1 MFYVITAFYP
11 TYGKLIA
18 TCKAFHSSVQVEM
31 TAPDKRIVYFEDDC
45 DMVELVRIILSR
57 EGYQVDGIAEGQAG
71 IELIKENLPDVI
83 LLDLMLPDMDGWEI
97 YRQLKKDPSTAEIP
111 VIVVTAKAQS
121 IDKVLGLE
129 IAKVDEYISKPFRP
143 NDLVERVNMVLA
155 ANQK

>member
-1 MFYVITAFYP
+1 
-11 TYGKLIA
+11 
-18 TCKAFHSSVQVEM
+18 M
-31 TAPDKRIVYFEDDC
+31 TASDKRIVYFEDDC

-71 IELIKENLPDVI
+71 IELIKEILPDAI

-97 YRQLKKDPSTAEIP
+97 FRQLKNDPSTADIP

-143 NDLVERVNMVLA
+143 NELVERVNMVLA
-155 ANQK
+155 ANQQ

>member
-1 MFYVITAFYP
+1 
-11 TYGKLIA
+11 
-18 TCKAFHSSVQVEM
+18 M

-71 IELIKENLPDVI
+71 IELIKEILPDAI

-97 YRQLKKDPSTAEIP
+97 FRQLKKDPSTADIP

-143 NDLVERVNMVLA
+143 NELVERVNMVLA
-155 ANQK
+155 ANQH